1 MVNSDPVLPVPGR
14 PGHRSAA
21 KIGEGIELPCKRWR
35 STVLH
40 GMAKAKQSKAS
51 NGLATETNRTE
62 QHRNGIAWHSDA

>member
-40 GMAKAKQSKAS
+40 GMAKELLS
-51 NGLATETNRTE
+51 LAVQR
-62 QHRNGIAWHSDA
+62 QSDAKYGKGVA

>member
-35 STVLH
+35 SIVLYCNSI
-40 GMAKAKQSKAS
+40 AKAVHSTAKYGK
-51 NGLATETNRTE
+51 
-62 QHRNGIAWHSDA
+62 GIAG